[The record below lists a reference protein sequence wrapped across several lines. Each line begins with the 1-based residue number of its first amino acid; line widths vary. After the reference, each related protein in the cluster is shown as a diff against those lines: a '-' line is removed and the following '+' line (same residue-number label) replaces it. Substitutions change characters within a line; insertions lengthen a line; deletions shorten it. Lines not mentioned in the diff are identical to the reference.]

1 MPAPF
6 PTRDQL
12 IAFIR
17 SAGPRVGKRE
27 IARAFHL
34 DAEQKVELRALLKDL
49 EGEGL
54 LARGRGRRYGEPGQL
69 PSVAVI
75 EITGV
80 DTDGE
85 TTARPFGW
93 TDGMPPM
100 INVAPERR
108 SRGAYAAGEKVLAR
122 LKKVGPSRYE
132 ALVIRRLSAAP
143 PRTLGILGR
152 VGESLRIVP
161 IDRRAREEF
170 VVPAA
175 ETGGAEVGEL
185 VWAEVRGVRPLGLK
199 EARVVERIGPTEG
212 TRSIT
217 LITLHDHDIP
227 ARFPDA
233 ALREADAAAAAP
245 PAERYDLRA
254 LPLVTI
260 DGADARDFDDAVWAE
275 PDPAS
280 GNAGGWR
287 VIVAIADVA
296 WYVRPGTALDRAAV
310 ERGNSVYFPDRV
322 VPMLPEPLSNG
333 WCSLKPGEERPC
345 LTAHLRID
353 RDGRLLDFL
362 A

>member
-152 VGESLRIVP
+152 IGESLRIVP
-161 IDRRAREEF
+161 IDRRVREEF

-175 ETGGAEVGEL
+175 ETRGAEVGEL

-233 ALREADAAAAAP
+233 ALREATAAAAAP
-245 PAERYDLRA
+245 LAERYDLRA

-260 DGADARDFDDAVWAE
+260 DGDDARDFDDAVWAE

-280 GNAGGWR
+280 GNTGGWR

-333 WCSLKPGEERPC
+333 WCSLKPGRTGRALP
-345 LTAHLRID
+345 LT
-353 RDGRLLDFL
+353 
-362 A
+362 